1 MAKVAVFIA
10 DGSEEVE
17 AITPVDILRRA
28 KVEVDVVSI
37 MPTLE
42 ITASRY
48 VKITADKLID
58 EINFDDYDMLILP
71 GGVRGTNNLNA
82 CEELKKQL
90 VRFNDQG
97 KGIAAICAAP
107 TVFAGLGLLNGK
119 TSTCNPG
126 FWDELRSNGANVIE
140 DSKVVVNGNIITS
153 QAMGTSVDFALAL
166 TGYLCGE
173 DAKEELRKNIR
184 FGAI

>member
-28 KVEVDVVSI
+28 KVEVDVVSV
-37 MPTLE
+37 MPERE
-42 ITASRY
+42 IVASRN
-48 VKITADKLID
+48 VRITADKLLD
-58 EINFDDYDMLILP
+58 EISFDDYDLLVLP

-82 CEELKKQL
+82 CEELKKNL

-107 TVFAGLGLLNGK
+107 TVFAGLGILNGK

-126 FWDELRSNGANVIE
+126 FWEELGANGANVIE
-140 DSKVVVNGNIITS
+140 DRKVVVNGNIITS
-153 QAMGTSVDFALAL
+153 QAMGTSVDFGLAL
-166 TGYLCGE
+166 VGYLCGE
-173 DAKEELRKNIR
+173 EAKEELRKNIR